1 LLERQV
7 ENVKQL
13 HERERERERE
23 RESGAIG
30 RRTGLVDRA
39 EGRLNGGKRH
49 RSINHLVDQPRRPC
63 FRVHRVAFM
72 KVEVEVE
79 VEVVAQLLVRLAAVV
94 KPLRRWAPSPS
105 TMASLSTAASP
116 SRAAPR
122 RERRRAGSGGA
133 VEQGAAA
140 APRPPRATTAEN
152 SGEPGRSQGQS
163 PRRSRS
169 HGWYKPIGGFSSAF
183 SPPRY
188 VLLRYCPCCR
198 IDLDLPS

>member
-1 LLERQV
+1 MSSSCTRERDT
-7 ENVKQL
+7 
-13 HERERERERE
+13 HTHRERERE

-30 RRTGLVDRA
+30 RRTGLVDRG
-39 EGRLNGGKRH
+39 EGRLNGSKRH

-63 FRVHRVAFM
+63 FRPSCKVM
-72 KVEVEVE
+72 KVEVEVEVE

-94 KPLRRWAPSPS
+94 KPLRRWVASPS
-105 TMASLSTAASP
+105 TMASQSTAASP

-183 SPPRY
+183 SPPRCY
-188 VLLRYCPCCR
+188 CPRCYCPC
-198 IDLDLPS
+198 